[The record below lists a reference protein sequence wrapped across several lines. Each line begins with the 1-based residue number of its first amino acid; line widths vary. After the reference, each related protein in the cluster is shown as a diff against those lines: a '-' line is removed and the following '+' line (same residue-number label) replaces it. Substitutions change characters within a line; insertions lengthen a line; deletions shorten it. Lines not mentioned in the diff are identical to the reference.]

1 MCGIVGITSSKEV
14 TSRIIRSLKK
24 LEYRGYDSAGI
35 ASVSGGTLQ
44 VTKSQGKLVNLIEKK
59 ALLLCKSMIE
69 YMYNERGD
77 QNGKF
82 KRTY

>member
-1 MCGIVGITSSKEV
+1 MFMWWISGFE
-14 TSRIIRSLKK
+14 KK
-24 LEYRGYDSAGI
+24 
-35 ASVSGGTLQ
+35 
-44 VTKSQGKLVNLIEKK
+44 VNLIEKK

>member
-1 MCGIVGITSSKEV
+1 M
-14 TSRIIRSLKK
+14 KK
-24 LEYRGYDSAGI
+24 
-35 ASVSGGTLQ
+35 
-44 VTKSQGKLVNLIEKK
+44 NEKK